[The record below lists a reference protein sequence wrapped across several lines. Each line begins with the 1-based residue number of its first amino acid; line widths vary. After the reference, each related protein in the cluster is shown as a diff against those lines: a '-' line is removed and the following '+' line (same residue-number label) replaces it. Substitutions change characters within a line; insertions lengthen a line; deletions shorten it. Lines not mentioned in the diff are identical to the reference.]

1 MAPRFRHSLRFK
13 LLLVALT
20 LLLIPWAGYQYLK
33 QMENTLKQSQER
45 LLLNRAEIVSDMLSN
60 LDFDWFALNPPDIT
74 TSRPSLYVHPIG
86 APPDIDG
93 YPEEW
98 QALNA
103 LARRFNA
110 RSNPSE
116 AVGFDWLAGR
126 YGNMLYLLIEVRD
139 RHIVYPRSDRS
150 LSQGDHLIL
159 AVPGDSGQTRQFILG
174 TPAPGWVAV
183 QSNTHQPTPV
193 GLRGEWQESDRG
205 YRVELQIPW
214 ALTRGRLSLAVIDV
228 NAAGQPPQGI
238 ASTSGWRKNANLA
251 YLALP
256 SQQANSYLSG
266 LEHGNYRYTLLNRQ
280 RQVIGRQGRV
290 LTRDDRADNLWRGL
304 LELLFSEPG
313 RPPFTERERRGELD
327 GPEIRQALDGQG
339 GAYRYTSPN
348 SSLVLLS
355 SAFPVRTE
363 GRIQGVVVVEQS
375 TREILLLQQDA
386 SEDLIGLSLGL
397 FLVTGGSL
405 LWLASLLARR
415 ITRLSDKYQR
425 LVSPDGR
432 ILGEPQASTHRD
444 ELGRLDES
452 LGAVLKRTQAYTRYL
467 ESMASRIAHEFRTP
481 LSMIQSSLENLQLA
495 RSGQSA
501 AEDPYVSRALEG
513 TQRLNLILRRLR
525 EATRLEQAFQD
536 AERVETDLGP
546 LVVSLCQGYQDSQPQ
561 ARFVARVPDSAVIV
575 RIAPDLICQAMD
587 KLVSNAVDFH
597 RPETPIV
604 IEVGHNASGWARLSV
619 KNQGS
624 SLDLEE
630 PGQIF
635 MSMKSQRGPGQQ
647 GPHLGL
653 GLYLVRLIAEF
664 HQGRAWAENTQGGV
678 SFGLDLPSR
687 SESPDDP
694 ATP

>member
-1 MAPRFRHSLRFK
+1 VAPRFRHSLRFK

-33 QMENTLKQSQER
+33 QMENTLKQAQEG

-60 LDFDWFALNPPDIT
+60 LDFDWVRLNPPDIT
-74 TSRPSLYVHPIG
+74 TSRPSLYVHPLNT
-86 APPDIDG
+86 PPDIDG

-103 LARRFNA
+103 QVRRFNA

-126 YGNMLYLLIEVRD
+126 HGDMLYLLIEVRD
-139 RHIVYPRSDRS
+139 PHIVYPRSDRS

-159 AVPGDSGQTRQFILG
+159 AVPGNDGQTRQFILG
-174 TPAPGWVAV
+174 TPAPGWIAV
-183 QSNTHQPTPV
+183 HSNSHQPVPV

-205 YRVELQIPW
+205 YRVELQIP
-214 ALTRGRLSLAVIDV
+214 LTLTQGRLSLAVIDV
-228 NAAGQPPQGI
+228 DAADQAPQGI

-256 SQQANSYLSG
+256 NQQADSYLSG
-266 LEHGNYRYTLLNRQ
+266 LEHRNYRYTLLNRQ
-280 RQVIGRQGRV
+280 RQVIGRQGHV
-290 LTRDDRADNLWRGL
+290 LTRDERSDNLWRGL
-304 LELLFSEPG
+304 LELLFAEPV
-313 RPPFTERERRGELD
+313 RRPFTERERRGELD

-339 GAYRYTSPN
+339 SIYRYPSPD

-355 SAFPVRTE
+355 SAFPVRAE
-363 GRIQGVVVVEQS
+363 GRVQGVVVVEQS
-375 TREILLLQQDA
+375 TREILLLQQGA

-397 FLVTGGSL
+397 FLITGGSL

-415 ITRLSDKYQR
+415 ITRLSDKYQQ

-432 ILGEPQASTHRD
+432 ILGEPRVSPHRD
-444 ELGRLDES
+444 ELGHLDES

-481 LSMIQSSLENLQLA
+481 LSMIQSSLENLQLSQND
-495 RSGQSA
+495 RNA
-501 AEDPYVSRALEG
+501 AEDLYVSRALEG

-536 AERVETDLGP
+536 AEQIETDLGA

-561 ARFVARVPDSAVIV
+561 ARFMAQVPETGIIV
-575 RIAPDLICQAMD
+575 RIAPDLICQAVD

-597 RPETPIV
+597 RPGTPIV
-604 IEVGHNASGWARLSV
+604 IEVGHKSSGWARLSV
-619 KNQGS
+619 ENQGP

-630 PGQIF
+630 SGQIF
-635 MSMKSQRGPGQQ
+635 MNMKSQRGPGQQ
-647 GPHLGL
+647 GLHLGL

-664 HQGRAWAENTQGGV
+664 HQGRAWAENTPRGV

-687 SESPDDP
+687 SESPDGQ